1 MNSKKI
7 MDYLYYLLVEVL
19 DYIHLFNSYFINFQ
33 LLYIFNFFYYLIF
46 ILDYF
51 HISHHFIFI
60 SNFYQHLKDIKI
72 LVLFSK
78 FLKIKYQLMM
88 ISLYKVVIRSQYQQE
103 VEYYFIYLVFYEVK
117 VKLFV
122 ELELLIM
129 IFQIA
134 LYDVEKQVNLCYIF
148 LLFFLKMMMVRQ

>member
-1 MNSKKI
+1 MI

-46 ILDYF
+46 IFDYF
-51 HISHHFIFI
+51 QISHHFISI
-60 SNFYQHLKDIKI
+60 SNFYQHLMDIKI
-72 LVLFSK
+72 IVLFSI

-88 ISLYKVVIRSQYQQE
+88 INLYKVVIRSQYQQE
-103 VEYYFIYLVFYEVK
+103 VEHYFIYLVFYEVM

-129 IFQIA
+129 IFQIM
-134 LYDVEKQVNLCYIF
+134 LYDVEKQVNLYYIF
-148 LLFFLKMMMVRQ
+148 SLLFLKMMMVRE

>member
-1 MNSKKI
+1 MI

-19 DYIHLFNSYFINFQ
+19 GCIHLFNSYFINFQ

-51 HISHHFIFI
+51 HISHHFI

-72 LVLFSK
+72 LVLFSI
-78 FLKIKYQLMM
+78 FLKIKYQLTM
-88 ISLYKVVIRSQYQQE
+88 ISLYKVVIRSQYQQG

-122 ELELLIM
+122 ELGLLIM

-134 LYDVEKQVNLCYIF
+134 LYDVEKQVNLYYIF
-148 LLFFLKMMMVRQ
+148 LLFFLKMMMVRE

>member
-51 HISHHFIFI
+51 HISHHFI

-72 LVLFSK
+72 LVLFSI

-88 ISLYKVVIRSQYQQE
+88 ISLYKVVIKSQYQQG

-122 ELELLIM
+122 ELGLLIM

-134 LYDVEKQVNLCYIF
+134 LYDVEKQVNLYYIF